1 MRAEKTLVLKTLSMV
16 KSNSDILNEETCHQN
31 YNTKQKQK
39 KVFNSLYICL
49 ILLNEIPCVWE
60 HFVINYL

>member
-31 YNTKQKQK
+31 YNTKQQQK
-39 KVFNSLYICL
+39 KSFEYPVHTLDSVEQNPMSMGKF
-49 ILLNEIPCVWE
+49 
-60 HFVINYL
+60 FQ